1 MLYPKFVNDQ
11 QHILDIIVSDYELDN
26 IVFGLYLY
34 ETTKPGIH
42 RALKVIPPDS
52 IVIKQKE
59 TSDLKTLFNKLQ
71 AFILKEHGIKISCSR
86 LIRKR
91 GIDLI
96 NSYSERLTKI
106 SISESLV
113 NLINLIQIFLKD
125 NLFFI
130 YPQPNFLGFVKD
142 CVEFLNGL
150 QLSKVITSFFNLI
163 PSMNVLL
170 ILNSVYLPF
179 GIKIKH
185 ENKDFNN
192 SEMEVNFFLLD
203 AEKYKLN
210 NELLTFNRKQIQT
223 DFNVDRIFNFNIY
236 PILTFL
242 IELFETEVPAT
253 TEKLKI
259 LLQKALYGIRTYD
272 INWNM
277 YPKPKINNFLLRFLI
292 RLLGMNLNLK
302 KISHW
307 AIPEFLF
314 DICATFLGL
323 NASLLLILTDKNKD
337 LATKIFL
344 IRVENGS
351 IIEFNYVNKQEIRTK
366 IDVQSLE
373 SVRLTISDYYSY
385 ISHVLMVD
393 IDLIKSILNDLLF
406 NFHKISIFSLL
417 KIIKKLKNP
426 RFFRM
431 YPEIPPYILLKKK
444 NSFSFL
450 REVLSIV
457 IDRHEF

>member
-11 QHILDIIVSDYELDN
+11 QHILDIIVSDFELDN

-42 RALKVIPPDS
+42 RAIKVLPPDS
-52 IVIKQKE
+52 IVIKQTD
-59 TSDLKTLFNKLQ
+59 TSDLKALFNKLQ
-71 AFILKEHGIKISCSR
+71 AFILKEHGIKISCTR

-96 NSYSERLTKI
+96 NSYSERLNKI

-113 NLINLIQIFLKD
+113 NLINLIQILLKD
-125 NLFFI
+125 DLFFI
-130 YPQPNFLGFVKD
+130 YPQPNFLGFFKD
-142 CVEFLNGL
+142 CVGFLNGL
-150 QLSKVITSFFNLI
+150 QLSKVFTSFLNLM
-163 PSMNVLL
+163 PSMNALL
-170 ILNSVYLPF
+170 ILNSAHLPF
-179 GIKIKH
+179 GIKIRS
-185 ENKDFNN
+185 ENKNFVN
-192 SEMEVNFFLLD
+192 SEVEVNFFLLD

-210 NELLTFNRKQIQT
+210 DKVLTFNRQKIQT
-223 DFNVDRIFNFNIY
+223 DFNVDRIFNLNIN
-236 PILTFL
+236 PILMFL
-242 IELFETEVPAT
+242 LELFETEIPVTA
-253 TEKLKI
+253 EKLKI
-259 LLQKALYGIRTYD
+259 LLQKVLYGIRSYD
-272 INWNM
+272 INWNL

-314 DICATFLGL
+314 DLSATYLGL
-323 NASLLLILTDKNKD
+323 NASILLILTDKNKD
-337 LATKIFL
+337 ISTKNFL

-351 IIEFNYVNKQEIRTK
+351 IIEFKYVNKQELITK
-366 IDVQSLE
+366 IGVQSLE
-373 SVRLTISDYYSY
+373 SVRLTVSDYYSEF
-385 ISHVLMVD
+385 SHVLMVD
-393 IDLIKSILNDLLF
+393 IHLFKSILNDLLF

-426 RFFRM
+426 QLFLM

-444 NSFSFL
+444 SSFSFL

-457 IDRHEF
+457 IDKHEF

>member
-42 RALKVIPPDS
+42 RALKVLPPDS

-71 AFILKEHGIKISCSR
+71 TFILKEHGIKISCSR

-96 NSYSERLTKI
+96 NSYSERLNKI

-125 NLFFI
+125 DLFFI
-130 YPQPNFLGFVKD
+130 YPQPNFLGFFKD
-142 CVEFLNGL
+142 FDAFLNGL
-150 QLSKVITSFFNLI
+150 QLSKVFTSFLNLI
-163 PSMNVLL
+163 PSMNALL
-170 ILNSVYLPF
+170 ILNSAYLPF
-179 GIKIKH
+179 GIKIRY
-185 ENKDFNN
+185 ENKNFVN
-192 SEMEVNFFLLD
+192 SKMEVNFFLLD

-210 NELLTFNRKQIQT
+210 DKVLAFDRRQIQT
-223 DFNVDRIFNFNIY
+223 DFKVDRIFNLNIN
-236 PILTFL
+236 PILMFF
-242 IELFETEVPAT
+242 IELFETEIPAT

-259 LLQKALYGIRTYD
+259 LLQKVLYGIRSYD

-314 DICATFLGL
+314 DISATYLGL
-323 NASLLLILTDKNKD
+323 NASLLLILTDTNND
-337 LATKIFL
+337 ISTRIFF

-351 IIEFNYVNKQEIRTK
+351 IIEFRYINKQEIITK
-366 IDVQSLE
+366 IDIKSLE
-373 SVRLTISDYYSY
+373 SVRLSISEYYSY

-393 IDLIKSILNDLLF
+393 IHLIKSILNDLIF
-406 NFHKISIFSLL
+406 DFHKISIFSLL

-426 RFFRM
+426 QFFRM
-431 YPEIPPYILLKKK
+431 YPEIPPYILLKKR
-444 NSFSFL
+444 NSFTFL

-457 IDRHEF
+457 IDKHEF